1 MKLLR
6 LNPQIQSDPTRG
18 AKTGGSMKLLRLNLQ
33 IQSDPTR
40 GATTGGSNLL
50 GFNQNTDSNLPG
62 RTSCGKSP

>member
-6 LNPQIQSDPTRG
+6 LNPQIQ
-18 AKTGGSMKLLRLNLQ
+18 LQ
-33 IQSDPTR
+33 IQSDLTR